1 MFMGFK
7 PKSKT
12 LVNIVC
18 KDVGKVCTYVVV
30 HVCMCKDM
38 YECMHVC
45 KVGGKICMY
54 VDVNVCLYVSMYISM
69 I

>member
-1 MFMGFK
+1 MY
-7 PKSKT
+7 
-12 LVNIVC
+12 VIV
-18 KDVGKVCTYVVV
+18 Y
-30 HVCMCKDM
+30 VCMCKDM

-54 VDVNVCLYVSMYISM
+54 VDVNVCLYVSMYVSM